1 MSQRQMLESGGLK
14 SKLWVAFCPVWSW
27 SWAATPPY
35 TLPTIGHSCPVTY
48 VLISILS
55 TSRVL
60 LLDRPEKLIQMIIQI
75 FQGGQLANLSQAQL
89 PQNHVASKCG
99 AVCSV
104 HSLCSVCARA
114 MLWSFSPLRFQSW
127 MSGYCTEWVLYLVLY
142 CIILY
147 WILYW
152 VGIVQSWCCGAGF
165 WVAMCGQYQVL
176 PSP

>member
-14 SKLWVAFCPVWSW
+14 SKLWVAFCPVWSC

-89 PQNHVASKCG
+89 TQNHVANNMCG

-114 MLWSFSPLRFQSW
+114 MRFQSW
-127 MSGYCTEWVLYLVLY
+127 MSGYCVELLL
-142 CIILY
+142 
-147 WILYW
+147 
-152 VGIVQSWCCGAGF
+152 
-165 WVAMCGQYQVL
+165 
-176 PSP
+176 

>member
-14 SKLWVAFCPVWSW
+14 SKLWVAFCPVWSC

-89 PQNHVASKCG
+89 TQNHVANNMCDAVCIVC

-104 HSLCSVCARA
+104 PGSCCFLHCA
-114 MLWSFSPLRFQSW
+114 FSKLD
-127 MSGYCTEWVLYLVLY
+127 EWVLCRVAVVSCNVWAVPGAPLTILGSCPHHH
-142 CIILY
+142 CILQNIPA
-147 WILYW
+147 I
-152 VGIVQSWCCGAGF
+152 GQFFNQS
-165 WVAMCGQYQVL
+165 
-176 PSP
+176 